1 MTSAD
6 AVADHLIALA
16 HQRGESVNNLKL
28 QKLLYYAQA
37 WHLALHDEPLFPEK
51 FQAWMS
57 GPVIPALYWRF
68 KRYGISDIPVP
79 AHPAAV
85 LPEPTTRFLNE
96 VADEY
101 MPIDEYDLSWM
112 THREAPW
119 MTAHRGIDITE
130 PCDVELDEDE
140 IRTYFRLLAEAA

>member
-6 AVADHLIALA
+6 AVADYLIALA
-16 HQRGESVNNLKL
+16 HRRGESVNNLKL

-68 KRYGISDIPVP
+68 KPFSFHDLP
-79 AHPAAV
+79 ALNPAPSLGTDV
-85 LPEPTTRFLNE
+85 ERLLEE
-96 VADEY
+96 IADDY
-101 MPIDEYDLSWM
+101 MPIDEYDLSSM
-112 THREAPW
+112 TYREAPFR
-119 MTAHRGIDITE
+119 TARGNRDLSD
-130 PCDVELDEDE
+130 PCDTELDEEDM
-140 IRTYFRLLAEAA
+140 RSVFRQLAEAA

>member
-6 AVADHLIALA
+6 AVADYLIALA

-37 WHLALHDEPLFPEK
+37 WHLALRDEPLFPEK

-68 KRYGISDIPVP
+68 KQFSFHDLP
-79 AHPAAV
+79 ALNPAPS
-85 LPEPTTRFLNE
+85 LGTE
-96 VADEY
+96 VERLLEEIADDY
-101 MPIDEYDLSWM
+101 MPIDEYDLSSM
-112 THREAPW
+112 TYREPPW
-119 MTAHRGIDITE
+119 MTAHHGIDITE
-130 PCDVELDEDE
+130 PCQVELDEDE
-140 IRTYFRLLAEAA
+140 MRTYFRRLAKAA

>member
-6 AVADHLIALA
+6 AVADYLIALA

-68 KRYGISDIPVP
+68 KRYGISDIPLP
-79 AHPAAV
+79 AQPAD
-85 LPEPTTRFLNE
+85 LPEAVKCFLGE
-96 VADEY
+96 LADEY

-119 MTAHRGIDITE
+119 MTAHRGFDIAD
-130 PCDVELDEDE
+130 PCDVELDEE
-140 IRTYFRLLAEAA
+140 EMRSYFRQMAEAA